1 MGDPIA
7 QTYGDLSL
15 TFIGGDAIRLAW
27 LDKGSGGICD
37 GAFYNPDFDMLRRQY
52 GSFYDDY
59 YFLGSYGR
67 SNYRPPEGPML
78 LVTDI
83 GTQGALRPADDFEL
97 IWTDRGSGA
106 KMDGSFWRP
115 ICRDD
120 KSYVPLGI
128 VCVRGH
134 AKPDPGR
141 LRVALVRTG
150 LTVHGKVG
158 DRVWYDKLTGA
169 KTDFSA
175 WSTAVPDGV
184 ASEDD
189 ILIAPGGFTAV
200 ASHSKP
206 ATARENRVL
215 KLPVTIVSKKFAAP
229 PDLTTPE
236 QPPAST
242 VVASETVTVPFTAVR
257 DPGLAW
263 SDRIADSPF
272 YTISR
277 DDVFNRERY
286 YENNSPRADT
296 QKITTL
302 VGREESETETF
313 EKELGL
319 GASVTA
325 GMSYMGASASATGS
339 VDFRLRWHTSTT
351 TKTVSETTVEKNC
364 SVSPYAAVAVWTR
377 AARITVRRYDQTRVG
392 PQPQYRVPDSWW
404 EKEIP
409 LVAAKPDRSRRHHAP
424 A

>member
-1 MGDPIA
+1 MREPIT

-15 TFIGGDAIRLAW
+15 AFIGGGALQLAW
-27 LDKGSGGICD
+27 LDQGSLGICD
-37 GAFYNPDFDMLRRQY
+37 GAFYNPAFDMLRKEY

-59 YFLGSYGR
+59 FFLGSHGR
-67 SNYRPPEGPML
+67 SNYRPSEGPML
-78 LVTDI
+78 LVRDV
-83 GTQGALRPADDFEL
+83 GAQGALRPADDFEP
-97 IWTDRGSGA
+97 IWTDKGSGA
-106 KMDGSFWRP
+106 RMDGSFWRP
-115 ICRDD
+115 ICHD

-128 VCVRGH
+128 VCVRGY
-134 AKPDPGR
+134 AKPDPKR
-141 LRVALVRTG
+141 LRVALVHAR

-169 KTDFSA
+169 KKDFSA
-175 WSTAVPDGV
+175 WSTTVPEGV
-184 ASEDD
+184 SSEGN

-215 KLPVTIVSKKFAAP
+215 KLPLTVISKKIATP
-229 PDLTTPE
+229 PDLTARE
-236 QPPAST
+236 EPPAST
-242 VVASETVTVPFTAVR
+242 VVESETVTVPFTAVR
-257 DPGLAW
+257 DPGLAL

-286 YENNSPRADT
+286 QENSKPIAVT
-296 QKITTL
+296 QRITTR
-302 VGREESETETF
+302 VGREESETKTF
-313 EKELGL
+313 ERELGL
-319 GASVTA
+319 GASSTA
-325 GMSYMGASASATGS
+325 GMSYMGVSASVTRS

-351 TKTVSETTVEKNC
+351 TKTASETTVEKEY
-364 SVSPYAAVAVWTR
+364 SVSPYAAMAVWTR
-377 AARITVRRYDQTRVG
+377 AVRITVRRHDQTIVG

-409 LVAAKPDRSRRHHAP
+409 LVAVKPDRSKRHHVP